1 MSKQLVVFGLA
12 EELYGLDIFD
22 VHEVIK
28 DAPVTKIPNAPEF
41 VEGVVNLRGKIIP
54 VIDLKKRFGIGSGE
68 KSKDSRIIIV
78 EISGQEAGLIVDS
91 VDEVIT
97 IDESSIEPAP
107 SITTIN
113 TAFIEGIAKTDDK
126 LIIIIKL
133 HLLLKVEE
141 KEMLLNVSREG
152 TK

>member
-1 MSKQLVVFGLA
+1 MPKQLVVFGLA

-22 VHEVIK
+22 VREVIK
-28 DAPVTKIPNAPEF
+28 DAPITKIPNAPEF

-54 VIDLKKRFGIGSGE
+54 VIDLKKRFGIGKGE

-97 IDESSIEPAP
+97 IDDNSIEPAP
-107 SITTIN
+107 PVTTIN
-113 TAFIEGIAKTDDK
+113 AAFIEGLAKKEDK
-126 LIIIIKL
+126 LIILIKL
-133 HLLLKVEE
+133 DLLLDAE
-141 KEMLLNVSREG
+141 KKEVLKNISQQVN
-152 TK
+152 